1 MTDVRRIVAA
11 GGRFA
16 FSLARGYTHTH
27 CLLGPSTDG
36 RIHTHTHTHRTHITM
51 HKHTQKRNLRIVVVD
66 IVHGKSDGTNDKML
80 LWDLTSSGEESN
92 RHREELGVPT
102 NPSARH
108 STAFFEEYLLERDAR
123 PEEVVSII
131 HIPSDLPDVTK
142 RNSQSKTADTKAPPP
157 T

>member
-1 MTDVRRIVAA
+1 
-11 GGRFA
+11 
-16 FSLARGYTHTH
+16 
-27 CLLGPSTDG
+27 
-36 RIHTHTHTHRTHITM
+36 M

-108 STAFFEEYLLERDAR
+108 STAFLQEFLLERDGF
-123 PEEVVSII
+123 PQEVVSII
-131 HIPSDLPDVTK
+131 NIPSNLPDVTK
-142 RNSQSKTADTKAPPP
+142 RNIKSMTVGTSMVPTSNTEAQGYKCSSQESQE
-157 T
+157 